1 MPSELDRKYDAV
13 LAAVTGEGGRF
24 AIEPRRRRAAPIV
37 ANLPGTLPILFDIFC
52 TLNGAIE
59 AVVAGDERLTFA
71 DLHRHA
77 QQLAKALVGA
87 GIQKGDRV
95 GIAMRN
101 CPAWIVSY
109 MAILEAGGIATLL
122 NGWWQADEMRHA
134 LELVE
139 PKLVIA
145 DAGRAKRLEEGCG
158 GCRVV
163 VAADRAAAC
172 RGAGAAARRAG
183 GNAAAGRAGRRRD
196 DPVHLGLDRARQ
208 GRRLD
213 PPRRHHR
220 RLRLYDQPGRAARHP
235 RRRRRDGPRAEDP
248 GQRAAVPRHRRGAGA
263 AEQLRHRP
271 DDGADAQ
278 MGCGRGAAADRA
290 GEDHLF
296 RRGADD
302 EPGADA
308 ASRPRQI

>member
-13 LAAVTGEGGRF
+13 LAAVIGEGGRF
-24 AIEPRRRRAAPIV
+24 DIEHDAEGRAYV
-37 ANLPGTLPILFDIFC
+37 ANLPGTLPLLFDIFC
-52 TLNGAIE
+52 TLNAATE

-109 MAILEAGGIATLL
+109 MAILEAGGVATLI

-139 PKLVIA
+139 PKLMIC
-145 DAGRAKRLEEGCG
+145 DAGRAKRIEEGCG

-163 VAADRAAAC
+163 DP
-172 RGAGAAARRAG
+172 AGRAAARRGAR
-183 GNAAAGRAGRRRD
+183 AVARRAGRRR
-196 DPVHLGLDRARQ
+196 
-208 GRRLD
+208 
-213 PPRRHHR
+213 
-220 RLRLYDQPGRAARHP
+220 
-235 RRRRRDGPRAEDP
+235 RRR
-248 GQRAAVPRHRRGAGA
+248 
-263 AEQLRHRP
+263 
-271 DDGADAQ
+271 
-278 MGCGRGAAADRA
+278 
-290 GEDHLF
+290 
-296 RRGADD
+296 
-302 EPGADA
+302 
-308 ASRPRQI
+308 